1 MGACGG
7 SPASGPELRLLYREI
22 RDGVVSALVAF
33 VGADALARRIAES
46 RGVTAQEGMT
56 ILMQSLGGVP
66 AGHFAPPADVAEVIG
81 FLVSDAA
88 ASVYGTDITVDGG
101 PVPTL

>member
-1 MGACGG
+1 
-7 SPASGPELRLLYREI
+7 
-22 RDGVVSALVAF
+22 
-33 VGADALARRIAES
+33 
-46 RGVTAQEGMT
+46 MT